1 MSSLDLT
8 NLKRFLP
15 QKNIYICLREPPVL
29 TVVIGA
35 VCSDGIAM
43 IADKKLTDLSGGDP
57 KFRDKIRGDLGHILM
72 GYTGLECMFDIFR
85 KSVVGDVHLMF
96 PTNPYTFDNI
106 MDMSRSPLELLNR
119 ISSTPIFS
127 LELLIAKHQKK
138 ASELYHFGLN
148 GNYKAVD
155 YIAIGSGKDTADMF
169 CKSLPFKKMTM
180 KDFVDEAYFAISY
193 MEQYCPGLGVG
204 IGPDGVP
211 SIKYLDYEQE
221 WDKEPEIVDVTGF
234 ETYANARLEQVK
246 KALTHQV

>member
-1 MSSLDLT
+1 M
-8 NLKRFLP
+8 
-15 QKNIYICLREPPVL
+15 
-29 TVVIGA
+29 
-35 VCSDGIAM
+35 
-43 IADKKLTDLSGGDP
+43 
-57 KFRDKIRGDLGHILM
+57 
-72 GYTGLECMFDIFR
+72 
-85 KSVVGDVHLMF
+85 
-96 PTNPYTFDNI
+96 
-106 MDMSRSPLELLNR
+106 
-119 ISSTPIFS
+119 
-127 LELLIAKHQKK
+127 LIAKHQKK